1 MENLEKEIETLKQQL
16 KASQE
21 QNMALLNARVV
32 SACWTMARGFAEAA
46 RVIRLEGGIVP
57 IEQIKAVTEMKLKQ
71 ANITAM
77 QQKGDKVQFN
87 PSTMKNVNK
96 DSVEGELVEIIDPSY
111 QLAINNEEYILNI
124 AWVKTITE

>member
-32 SACWTMARGFAEAA
+32 SACWTMARGFAETA